1 MDVNGL
7 NFTDMSY
14 TGILTLSF
22 VSMAPQPIHFLTEY
36 SELNWQVDL
45 QNSVMKHV
53 DQHVCVILLA
63 VQVLSLYR

>member
-1 MDVNGL
+1 
-7 NFTDMSY
+7 
-14 TGILTLSF
+14 
-22 VSMAPQPIHFLTEY
+22 MAPQPIHFLTEY